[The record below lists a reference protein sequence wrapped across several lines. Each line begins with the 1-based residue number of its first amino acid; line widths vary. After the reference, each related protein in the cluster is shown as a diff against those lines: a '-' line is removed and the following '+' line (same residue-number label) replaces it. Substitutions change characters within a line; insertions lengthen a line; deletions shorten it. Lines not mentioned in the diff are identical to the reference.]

1 MFFFLMIRRPP
12 RSTLFP
18 YTTLFRSQVTVYTYQ
33 AEYRGSAFNQNQR
46 LNAPSDRPDYYHSF
60 EMTLNK
66 RFSRRWNMSSSF
78 WMTKSHE
85 WVSANPSNPNNDRFP
100 VRDYWGWEA
109 RGDASYRLP
118 YDVSLNANLRAAS
131 GALGQRT
138 QTFSDARLNQGTV
151 TLRMEPYG
159 SQEGPV
165 VPITSLRVLKKFR
178 AAERYAM
185 DVSFAVYNLTN
196 SSAAVS
202 TSYLS
207 GTFGR
212 ITDILPPRVARL
224 GMEFSF

>member
-1 MFFFLMIRRPP
+1 
-12 RSTLFP
+12 
-18 YTTLFRSQVTVYTYQ
+18 V
-33 AEYRGSAFNQNQR
+33 
-46 LNAPSDRPDYYHSF
+46 
-60 EMTLNK
+60 TLNK
-66 RFSRRWNMSSSF
+66 RFSRRWNMSTSF
-78 WMTKSHE
+78 WVTRTHE
-85 WVSANPSNPNNDRFP
+85 WVSANPSNPNDDRFP
-100 VRDYWGWEA
+100 DRDYSTWEA
-109 RGDASYRLP
+109 RADGSYRLP
-118 YDVSLNANLRAAS
+118 ADVNVYATLRAAS

-159 SQEGPV
+159 AQEGPV
-165 VPITSLRVLKKFR
+165 VPITSLRVAKKFR
-178 AAERYAM
+178 VERYAV
-185 DVSFAVYNLTN
+185 DVNFSVFNVTN